1 MMFVCLVD
9 MIGASRPQDQRRIS
23 DDRAQRMDE
32 NWKTAQALPPPK
44 WTAFCVKTLAK
55 PRKTHVKKHQ
65 KGWSNWDI
73 HQDIQDPFLGGMI

>member
-1 MMFVCLVD
+1 

-55 PRKTHVKKHQ
+55 PRKTHVKNTKKDGQ
-65 KGWSNWDI
+65 IGTFTKISKI
-73 HQDIQDPFLGGMI
+73 HFWGV